1 MCLLAF
7 QLQSHPKYQLVMM
20 ANRDEA
26 YGRPAAPADFWS
38 DHPDILAGRDLEQMG
53 TWLGVNKQGKVAAL
67 TNYRDFSLP
76 QTGTLSRGH
85 IVSSYLQ
92 SEQSAQIFME
102 QLHTNRE
109 DYAGCNVLAGSA
121 KEMYYYSNI
130 EQSIQQLTHGTH
142 GLSNAFLNTP
152 WPKVDKTK
160 ALLAEYL
167 EQTETIDPDVLFDMM
182 QRAERF
188 PTEQLPDTGVG
199 EDLESLLSSIFIASK
214 DYGTR
219 CTTVLTIDSEDQVEF
234 EERTYEKSICT
245 ITQKFSFHIEKPA
258 HS

>member
-7 QLQSHPKYQLVMM
+7 QLQSHPKYKLVLM

-26 YGRPAAPADFWS
+26 YRRPTAPADFWS
-38 DHPDILAGRDLEQMG
+38 DYPNVLAGRDLEQMG
-53 TWLGVNKQGKVAAL
+53 TWLGVNTEGKVAAL
-67 TNYRDFSLP
+67 TNYRDFTRP
-76 QTGTLSRGH
+76 ETGKRSRGH

-92 SEQSAQIFME
+92 SDLSAQSFME
-102 QLHTNRE
+102 QLHTNRD

-121 KEMYYYSNI
+121 EEMFYYSNI
-130 EQSIQQLTHGTH
+130 EQSIQHITHGTH
-142 GLSNAFLNTP
+142 GLSNALLDTP

-167 EQTETIDPDVLFDMM
+167 EQTTTIDPDVLFAMM

-214 DYGTR
+214 EYGTR
-219 CTTVLTIDSEDQVEF
+219 CTTVLSIDSNDHVEF
-234 EERTYEKSICT
+234 EERIYEKGVFT
-245 ITQKFSFHIEKPA
+245 TAQKFSFHIEKPTY
-258 HS
+258 S

>member
-7 QLQSHPKYQLVMM
+7 QLQSHPKYKLVMM

-26 YGRPAAPADFWS
+26 YRRPTAPADFWS

-53 TWLGVNKQGKVAAL
+53 TWLGINTQGKVAAL
-67 TNYRDFSLP
+67 TNYRDFALP
-76 QTGTLSRGH
+76 ETGKLSRGH

-92 SEQSAQIFME
+92 SDLSARTFME
-102 QLHTNRE
+102 QLHVNRD

-121 KEMYYYSNI
+121 EEMFYYSNI
-130 EQSIQQLTHGTH
+130 EQSIHRLTHGTH
-142 GLSNAFLNTP
+142 GLSNALLDTP

-167 EQTETIDPDVLFDMM
+167 EQNEEIDPDVLFGMM

-188 PTEQLPDTGVG
+188 PSEQLPDTGVG
-199 EDLESLLSSIFIASK
+199 EDLESLLSSIFIASEE
-214 DYGTR
+214 YGTR
-219 CTTVLTIDSEDQVEF
+219 CTTVLTIDSEDHVQF
-234 EERTYEKSICT
+234 EERTYQKGVF
-245 ITQKFSFHIEKPA
+245 ITAQKFSFHIEKPA